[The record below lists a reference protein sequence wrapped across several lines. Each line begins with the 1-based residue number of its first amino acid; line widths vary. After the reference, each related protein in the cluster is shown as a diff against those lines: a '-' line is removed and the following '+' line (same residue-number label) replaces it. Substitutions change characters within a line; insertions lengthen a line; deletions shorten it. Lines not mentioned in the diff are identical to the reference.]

1 MIRKKRLPIGHLAL
15 YGWLPSPL
23 KIWAYRVFRGYKI
36 GKGVTLAFGAVV
48 VGDDV
53 ELADHVEIGLLAM
66 VMGRTIRIGRHS
78 SVGTMSYLA
87 CERIQI
93 GEDARI
99 REQVF
104 VGGPQLPES
113 SFTLGSRTI
122 ILQLAS
128 INPTKPVTI
137 GDDTGIGGHCLIFT
151 HGAWLNALDG
161 YPVTY
166 EPVTLGNS
174 VWLPWRV
181 FIMPGTTI
189 GDGSVIGANSLV
201 QGTIPPMSLAVGS
214 PAKVI
219 RSAPD
224 FPRVPSEEKKA
235 AIVAEMVSE
244 FERYVTY
251 EHYRRGGARR
261 HAKLPA
267 RRGRRPAAP
276 RLATHAR
283 TTRSPPRGATRC
295 SRKWH
300 SSESEKVGASRERA
314 CTGSISRDA
323 AAAQRDRR
331 SRRSW
336 RRSSRATA
344 SGCRATAERNT
355 VQVAAPHC
363 RRGAPAAGA
372 PGSRST
378 SERPRSGAPSIGKW
392 INVNR
397 RLSSRCPS
405 SVKDGPRQAESRT

>member
-53 ELADHVEIGLLAM
+53 ELGDHVEIGLLAM

-78 SVGTMSYLA
+78 SVGTMSYVA

-251 EHYRRGGARR
+251 EHYVVEVRGGTRSY
-261 HAKLPA
+261 
-267 RRGRRPAAP
+267 RPAAGGGP
-276 RLATHAR
+276 LRL
-283 TTRSPPRGATRC
+283 
-295 SRKWH
+295 
-300 SSESEKVGASRERA
+300 V
-314 CTGSISRDA
+314 
-323 AAAQRDRR
+323 
-331 SRRSW
+331 W
-336 RRSSRATA
+336 RRSSDDALAAMRGDTVLTEVALDEDEKSQLRAN
-344 SGCRATAERNT
+344 G
-355 VQVAAPHC
+355 VYWLDL
-363 RRGAPAAGA
+363 AGR
-372 PGSRST
+372 SRSAEGSPLT
-378 SERPRSGAPSIGKW
+378 EELATFIARYGIRLPR
-392 INVNR
+392 
-397 RLSSRCPS
+397 
-405 SVKDGPRQAESRT
+405 DG

>member
-1 MIRKKRLPIGHLAL
+1 MIHKKRLPLGHLAL

-23 KIWAYRVFRGYKI
+23 KVWAYRTFRGYKI
-36 GKGVTLAFGAVV
+36 GKGVKLAFGAVV
-48 VGDDV
+48 VGENV

-78 SVGTMSYLA
+78 SVGTMSYVA

-99 REQVF
+99 REQVY
-104 VGGPQLPES
+104 VGGPSLPES

-235 AIVAEMVSE
+235 AIVAEMVTE

-251 EHYRRGGARR
+251 EHYVVEVRGSTRSY
-261 HAKLPA
+261 
-267 RRGRRPAAP
+267 RPAEGGGPLRLVWRRTRDDGLTATRGDTVFTEVALDDAEKSALRANGVYWLDLAGRSRSAEGSP
-276 RLATHAR
+276 LTEELATFIAR
-283 TTRSPPRGATRC
+283 YGIRLPR
-295 SRKWH
+295 
-300 SSESEKVGASRERA
+300 
-314 CTGSISRDA
+314 
-323 AAAQRDRR
+323 
-331 SRRSW
+331 
-336 RRSSRATA
+336 
-344 SGCRATAERNT
+344 
-355 VQVAAPHC
+355 
-363 RRGAPAAGA
+363 
-372 PGSRST
+372 
-378 SERPRSGAPSIGKW
+378 
-392 INVNR
+392 
-397 RLSSRCPS
+397 
-405 SVKDGPRQAESRT
+405 DG

>member
-15 YGWLPSPL
+15 YGWLPSSL

-53 ELADHVEIGLLAM
+53 ELADNVEIGLLAM

-78 SVGTMSYLA
+78 SVGTMSYVA

-219 RSAPD
+219 RSSPD

-251 EHYRRGGARR
+251 EHYVVEV
-261 HAKLPA
+261 
-267 RRGRRPAAP
+267 
-276 RLATHAR
+276 
-283 TTRSPPRGATRC
+283 RGATR
-295 SRKWH
+295 SYRPAAGG
-300 SSESEKVGASRERA
+300 GALRLV
-314 CTGSISRDA
+314 
-323 AAAQRDRR
+323 
-331 SRRSW
+331 W
-336 RRSSRATA
+336 RRSSADAIAADRGDTVLTEVPLEETEKAELRA
-344 SGCRATAERNT
+344 
-355 VQVAAPHC
+355 
-363 RRGAPAAGA
+363 RGVHWLDLAGR
-372 PGSRST
+372 SRSADGSPLT
-378 SERPRSGAPSIGKW
+378 EELATFIARYGIRLPR
-392 INVNR
+392 
-397 RLSSRCPS
+397 
-405 SVKDGPRQAESRT
+405 DG